1 MAGTRNATAT
11 DELIQRIMDDL
22 DSVRHGK
29 DRPWIFN
36 EKGGVRDDVCL
47 IDAVKILEAMKD
59 RDEVFVPR
67 ISDEQIADIKTEA
80 TEALD
85 VLRSL
90 KTAGD
95 VVAFI
100 NTKVSTFSV
109 DLDSIELSTDEGVVT
124 LDYVDNFDIE
134 SIDPST
140 PVYKI
145 GLDEYGEYIKN
156 PVYCSENG
164 ENEFFN
170 FNIDYDDYYGEKQSL
185 YLEETDLDSF
195 EQTLRSMYDL
205 DVDEIYARTD
215 SDKHDNTYNWSGK
228 ISNDI
233 DWCECDTEEYG
244 KIAMVK
250 FHIAG
255 DVRGNYTDELF
266 IKLDD
271 FNGSLV
277 SYLYDGLDVGSAS
290 KTVEVDG
297 KEYAVDYNIFSDT
310 LEISDTENWDNV
322 TDECCEL
329 EVEDIKS
336 AIREAVSPMQSFD
349 KGDVKKENTQDKGV
363 AKE

>member
-1 MAGTRNATAT
+1 MSRENEAIQGVI
-11 DELIQRIMDDL
+11 DELNA
-22 DSVRHGK
+22 VRHGEGK
-29 DRPWIFN
+29 AWIYN
-36 EKGGVRDDVCL
+36 EEGGVRDDVCV
-47 IDAVKILEAMKD
+47 IDAVKVLEAMKD
-59 RDEVFVPR
+59 RDEIFVPR
-67 ISDEQIADIKTEA
+67 ISDEQIADIKAEA

-95 VVAFI
+95 VIAFI
-100 NTKVSTFSV
+100 NAESQHLFV

-124 LDYVDNFDIE
+124 LDYVDID
-134 SIDPST
+134 SVDPST

-205 DVDEIYARTD
+205 DVDDIYARTD
-215 SDKHDNTYNWSGK
+215 SDKHYNTYNWSGK

-233 DWCECDTEEYG
+233 DWCECGTEEYG

-271 FNGSLV
+271 FDGSLV
-277 SYLYDGLDVGSAS
+277 SYLYDGLDVGNAN

-297 KEYAVDYNIFSDT
+297 KEYAVDYNIFGDT

-322 TDECCEL
+322 TDRCCEL

-336 AIREAVSPMQSFD
+336 AIREAVSPMQSIE
-349 KGDVKKENTQDKGV
+349 KADVKDENTKTVNKQVGKTD
-363 AKE
+363 